1 MITGL
6 AREQD
11 LACLLAL
18 AITRVHK
25 FKSGGTHL
33 SIHSTF
39 LKRKERERGSGDIS
53 DLLALLEFS

>member
-1 MITGL
+1 L
-6 AREQD
+6 K
-11 LACLLAL
+11 L
-18 AITRVHK
+18 K

-53 DLLALLEFS
+53 DLLASLEFS